1 MDRILSGVLGFAIG
15 DAVGVPVEFTDRT
28 KLLSNPVQEMLG
40 FGSYDVPAGS
50 WSDDTS
56 MTLATMDSVSKTGKI
71 NCNDMAMLFCNWI
84 NNADYTANGFV
95 FDIGITTKYALLKFM
110 KDKCNASLCGG
121 TGFNENGNGS
131 LMRML
136 PIAFYCY
143 YHKSDDNDIYEIV
156 KKVSSITHAHEI
168 SIMSCYVYVKYV
180 INILNGQDKLQSY
193 KNIKNFDY
201 ANYFQD
207 DTIKA
212 YDRILKDNINEL
224 KVSEIDSNGYVVS
237 TLETVLWTVINSNSY
252 TQSII
257 VAVNLGNDTDTN
269 AAITGS
275 VTGIIYGMETF
286 PNEWLSKLERVD
298 YIKDISEKFSS
309 SLLKS

>member
-1 MDRILSGVLGFAIG
+1 M
-15 DAVGVPVEFTDRT
+15 
-28 KLLSNPVQEMLG
+28 
-40 FGSYDVPAGS
+40 
-50 WSDDTS
+50 
-56 MTLATMDSVSKTGKI
+56 
-71 NCNDMAMLFCNWI
+71 
-84 NNADYTANGFV
+84 
-95 FDIGITTKYALLKFM
+95 
-110 KDKCNASLCGG
+110 
-121 TGFNENGNGS
+121 
-131 LMRML
+131 
-136 PIAFYCY
+136 
-143 YHKSDDNDIYEIV
+143 
-156 KKVSSITHAHEI
+156 
-168 SIMSCYVYVKYV
+168 
-180 INILNGQDKLQSY
+180 
-193 KNIKNFDY
+193 
-201 ANYFQD
+201 
-207 DTIKA
+207 
-212 YDRILKDNINEL
+212 

>member
-1 MDRILSGVLGFAIG
+1 M
-15 DAVGVPVEFTDRT
+15 
-28 KLLSNPVQEMLG
+28 
-40 FGSYDVPAGS
+40 
-50 WSDDTS
+50 
-56 MTLATMDSVSKTGKI
+56 
-71 NCNDMAMLFCNWI
+71 
-84 NNADYTANGFV
+84 
-95 FDIGITTKYALLKFM
+95 
-110 KDKCNASLCGG
+110 
-121 TGFNENGNGS
+121 
-131 LMRML
+131 MRML

-168 SIMSCYVYVKYV
+168 SIMGCYVYVKYV
-180 INILNGQDKLQSY
+180 VNILNGLDKLQSY
-193 KNIKNFDY
+193 KNIKNIDY
-201 ANYFQD
+201 TKYFQD
-207 DTIKA
+207 DTIKE

-237 TLETVLWTVINSNSY
+237 TLETVLWAVINSNFY
-252 TQSII
+252 AQSVI

-286 PNEWLSKLERVD
+286 PNEWLSKLARVD
-298 YIKDISEKFSS
+298 YIKEISEKFSS